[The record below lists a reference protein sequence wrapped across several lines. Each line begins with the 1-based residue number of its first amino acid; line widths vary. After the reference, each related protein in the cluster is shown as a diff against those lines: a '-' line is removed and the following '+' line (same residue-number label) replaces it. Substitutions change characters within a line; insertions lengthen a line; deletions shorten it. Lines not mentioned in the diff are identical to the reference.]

1 MHSIAPRLTAVFVA
15 MVMVATLV
23 PASTANDGGA
33 TATLAGTVSDWL
45 ATSAPEDELEVIVTF
60 NDAAAI
66 QRLEGLAGSLEHL
79 ESVPMALATLSAAQ
93 IGDVASWPE
102 TRSIW
107 TNDVL
112 ELHLDEGT
120 RMVKADRVW
129 AGERL
134 AGPYLG
140 TGVGVAVLDT
150 GVDTLHPD
158 LPYGTKVKKSF
169 YIAADP
175 TAGGEPQQYVEGSR
189 QTDTEH
195 GHGTHV
201 SSTIAGTGAASGGQY
216 QGVAPGADLYVFKVG
231 AGASVFVWWAARAF
245 DWVLANGEAHN
256 IRVISNSWGGGGGS
270 DYNPEDPINILS
282 KAAYDNGI
290 VTVFSA
296 GNGGGPNTIGR
307 NAVSPYVVSVAAANK
322 DFTKASFSS
331 TGRPGGDMIRDENG
345 LYRPTVTAP
354 GVDISAARSSM
365 GVVMAPGV
373 DPENPL
379 YTYASGT
386 SMSAPHVS
394 GIVALML
401 EAQPALSAQNVID
414 ILEGTAVDMPGYEQW
429 EVGAGF
435 VDAHAAVMAAEKGR
449 VQFPPSTTGKTP
461 AYQLMNSGKWQGTVL
476 PAGYA
481 LLPTSDVLADEIEI
495 EVGSEVDAIYADI
508 TWSAEAENV
517 YLYLYDPAGREV
529 ESSAGLT
536 DLDLDFNGVR
546 TRTVATTHPEPG
558 TWTLQVVGRVNTVT
572 DYQGFYGLYR
582 EAKAKTVS
590 GSTTTTQD
598 ISGVVE
604 LSVDPAVNDVTIHEF
619 EVPEGTTAVSAR
631 IDWADT
637 GQDIDLYIYDATGK
651 QVGASATDNSQGAFE
666 EAHAQSSDPMAPGS
680 FVAGTWTVEVRGW
693 LVTDPQEYAG
703 TISVTYSGR

>member
-1 MHSIAPRLTAVFVA
+1 MHSIAMRLTGTLVA
-15 MVMVATLV
+15 MVMLFTMA
-23 PASTANDGGA
+23 PAAAANEDGSTAR
-33 TATLAGTVSDWL
+33 LAGTVSEWL
-45 ATSAPEDELEVIVTF
+45 GTSAPDDELEVIVTF
-60 NDAAAI
+60 TEAAGV
-66 QRLEGLAGSLEHL
+66 QRLEALAGPVERLET
-79 ESVPMALATLSAAQ
+79 VPMTLATLSADE
-93 IGDVASWPE
+93 IRDVGSWPE

-107 TNDVL
+107 TNDEL
-112 ELHLDEGT
+112 ELHLDEST
-120 RMVKADRVW
+120 RMVEADRVW
-129 AGERL
+129 AGDKLGR
-134 AGPYLG
+134 PYLG

-175 TAGGEPQQYVEGSR
+175 TAGGEPQEYVEGSP

-216 QGVAPGADLYVFKVG
+216 QGVAPGSDLYVFKVG

-245 DWVLANGEAHN
+245 DWVIANSDQYN

-270 DYNPEDPINILS
+270 DYDPDDPINILS
-282 KAAYDNGI
+282 KAAYDNDI

-365 GVVMAPGV
+365 GAVMAQGV

-435 VDAHAAVMAAEKGR
+435 ADAHAAVMAAERGR
-449 VQFPPSTTGKTP
+449 VQFPPSTKGKTP
-461 AYQLMNSGKWQGTVL
+461 AYQLMNSDKWQGTAL

-508 TWSAEAENV
+508 TWTAEAENL

-582 EAKAKTVS
+582 EAKTTTVS
-590 GSTTTTQD
+590 GSTTTTHD

-604 LSVDPAVNDVTIHEF
+604 HSVDPAANHVTVHEF
-619 EVPEGTTAVSAR
+619 EVPEGTTAVSSR
-631 IDWADT
+631 IDWAD
-637 GQDIDLYIYDATGK
+637 GSQDIDLYIYDATGK
-651 QVGASATDNSQGAFE
+651 QVGASATDNSQGAYE
-666 EAHAQSSDPMAPGS
+666 EAHAQSADPMAPGS

-693 LVTDPQEYAG
+693 LVTDPQEYTG
-703 TISVTYSGR
+703 HISVTSAGR

>member
-1 MHSIAPRLTAVFVA
+1 MHSIALRLTAVAVA
-15 MVMVATLV
+15 VVMLATLV
-23 PASTANDGGA
+23 PASTANEGGS
-33 TATLAGTVSDWL
+33 TATLAGTVSEWL
-45 ATSAPEDELEVIVTF
+45 ATSAAEDELEVIVTF
-60 NDAAAI
+60 TDAAAI
-66 QRLEGLAGSLEHL
+66 QRLEALAGSVERL
-79 ESVPMALATLSAAQ
+79 ESVPMTLATLSAAE
-93 IGDVASWPE
+93 IRDVASWPE
-102 TRSIW
+102 TRSVW
-107 TNDVL
+107 TNDEL

-120 RMVKADRVW
+120 RMVKADHVW

-134 AGPYLG
+134 SRPYLG

-158 LPYGTKVKKSF
+158 LPYGAKVKKNF
-169 YIAADP
+169 YIAGNP
-175 TAGGEPQQYVEGSR
+175 LAGGEPQQYVEGSP

-201 SSTIAGTGAASGGQY
+201 SSTIAGTGAASGGKY

-231 AGASVFVWWAARAF
+231 AGASVFSWWAARAF
-245 DWVLANGEAHN
+245 DWVIANSDAHN

-270 DYNPEDPINILS
+270 DYNPDDPINILS

-345 LYRPTVTAP
+345 LYRPTITAP

-365 GVVMAPGV
+365 GAVMASGV
-373 DPENPL
+373 DPENPM

-414 ILEGTAVDMPGYEQW
+414 ILEGTAVPMPDYEQW

-435 VDAHAAVMAAEKGR
+435 ADAHAAVRAAEKGR

-461 AYQLMNSGKWQGTVL
+461 AYQLMDSDKWEGTVL

-481 LLPTSDVLADEIEI
+481 LQGTSNVLADEIQI

-508 TWSAEAENV
+508 EWSTEAENV
-517 YLYLYDPAGREV
+517 YLYLYDPEGREV

-546 TRTVATTHPEPG
+546 TRTVATTHPVPG

-572 DYQGFYGLYR
+572 DYRGFYGLYR
-582 EAKAKTVS
+582 EAKTKTVS

-604 LSVDPAVNDVTIHEF
+604 HSVDPVNHVTVHEF

-631 IDWADT
+631 IDWGDNSH
-637 GQDIDLYIYDATGK
+637 DIDLYIYDATGK
-651 QVGASATDNSQGAFE
+651 RVGAGATDNSHGPWE

-693 LVTDPQEYAG
+693 LVTDPQEYTG
-703 TISVTYSGR
+703 TISVTSAGR

>member
-15 MVMVATLV
+15 VVMLGTLV
-23 PASTANDGGA
+23 PASTANEGG
-33 TATLAGTVSDWL
+33 TNATLAGTVSEWL
-45 ATSAPEDELEVIVTF
+45 ATSAAEDELEVIVTF
-60 NDAAAI
+60 SDAAAI
-66 QRLEGLAGSLEHL
+66 QRLETLAGSVERL
-79 ESVPMALATLSAAQ
+79 ESVPMTLATLSAAE
-93 IGDVASWPE
+93 IRDVASWPE
-102 TRSIW
+102 TRSVW
-107 TNDVL
+107 TNDEL

-120 RMVKADRVW
+120 RMVKADHVW
-129 AGERL
+129 AGESLRR
-134 AGPYLG
+134 PYLG

-175 TAGGEPQQYVEGSR
+175 TAGGEPQQYVEGSP

-201 SSTIAGTGAASGGQY
+201 SSTIAGTGAASGGKY
-216 QGVAPGADLYVFKVG
+216 QGVAPGADLFVFKVG
-231 AGASVFVWWAARAF
+231 AGASVFSWWAARAF
-245 DWVLANGEAHN
+245 DWVIANSDEHN

-270 DYNPEDPINILS
+270 DYSPDDPINILS
-282 KAAYDNGI
+282 RTAYDNGI

-296 GNGGGPNTIGR
+296 GNGGGPNTIGQ
-307 NAVSPYVVSVAAANK
+307 NAVSPYVVSVAAGNK

-345 LYRPTVTAP
+345 LYRPTITAP

-365 GVVMAPGV
+365 GAVMASGV

-414 ILEGTAVDMPGYEQW
+414 ILEGTAVPMPDYEQW

-435 VDAHAAVMAAEKGR
+435 ADAHAAVRAAEKGR
-449 VQFPPSTTGKTP
+449 VQFPPSTSGKTP
-461 AYQLMNSGKWQGTVL
+461 AYQLMNSDKWEGTVL

-481 LLPTSDVLADEIEI
+481 LQGTSNVLADEIQI

-508 TWSAEAENV
+508 EWSTEAENV
-517 YLYLYDPAGREV
+517 YLYLFDPEGREV

-536 DLDLDFNGVR
+536 DTDLDFNGVR
-546 TRTVATTHPEPG
+546 TRTVATTHPVPG
-558 TWTLQVVGRVNTVT
+558 TWTIQVVGRVNTVT
-572 DYQGFYGLYR
+572 DYRGFYGLYR
-582 EAKAKTVS
+582 EAKTRTPK
-590 GSTTTTQD
+590 GSTATTQD

-604 LSVDPAVNDVTIHEF
+604 HSVDPVNHVTVHEF

-631 IDWADT
+631 IDWGDT
-637 GQDIDLYIYDATGK
+637 SQDIDLYIYDAAGK
-651 QVGASATDNSQGAFE
+651 QVGAGATDNSQGAFE
-666 EAHAQSSDPMAPGS
+666 EAHAQSSDPMAPGK
-680 FVAGTWTVEVRGW
+680 FVAGTWRVEVRGW
-693 LVTDPQEYAG
+693 LVVDPQPYTG
-703 TISVTYSGR
+703 TISVTSAGR